1 MAVPVININI
11 KEFIV
16 NASSSENSNFLG
28 VRVLA
33 FQPAVR
39 GKLGNHLSSLPSLA
53 GNFFLMVTSAKGAY
67 KEEGDKGDNLFSW
80 SYRDRT
86 RGNGFKL
93 KKKEGFRL
101 DVRKKYST
109 ERVVRCWHRLPREAV
124 DAPALEVSR
133 PGWMEPWAA

>member
-53 GNFFLMVTSAKGAY
+53 GNFFLIVTSAKGAY
-67 KEEGDKGDNLFSW
+67 KEEGD
-80 SYRDRT
+80 
-86 RGNGFKL
+86 
-93 KKKEGFRL
+93 
-101 DVRKKYST
+101 
-109 ERVVRCWHRLPREAV
+109 
-124 DAPALEVSR
+124 
-133 PGWMEPWAA
+133 